1 MIMPFSNKFSVLFK
15 IMKKMTTCQ
24 QRLFCIQHVT
34 MDIFGVNKL
43 KIQYII

>member
-1 MIMPFSNKFSVLFK
+1 MNMPFSNKFYFK
-15 IMKKMTTCQ
+15 IMKKMSTCQ

-43 KIQYII
+43 KIQYIT